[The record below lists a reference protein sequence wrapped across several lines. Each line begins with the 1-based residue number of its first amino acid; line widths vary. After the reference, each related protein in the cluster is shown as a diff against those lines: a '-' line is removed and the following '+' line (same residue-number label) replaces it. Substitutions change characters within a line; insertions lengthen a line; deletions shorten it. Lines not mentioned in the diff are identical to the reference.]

1 MTILVTGAG
10 MIGSQIARLLLE
22 RGETP
27 ILFDV
32 VPQLD
37 NIGRIVDLS
46 QVKIVRGDVLD
57 PLQIIRVINQEKVDK
72 IIHTAVIF
80 GMTGAMEKEPFPGIR
95 LNIMGTANV
104 LESARLTGVKRVV
117 FTSTSAMYL
126 RPFLGSIG
134 QSLPEDFPIKVLTGR
149 SRSPYATSKLACE
162 WLGFNYL
169 DNCGIDF
176 VAVRFAGVFGPWRG
190 PLSGVTG
197 YRFRDILADGLA
209 GKPITLSRETGWYS
223 SDTVYSKDAARG
235 AVLACFVEK
244 PQQRVYNVS
253 MGKVYTQGEIAT
265 TLRKLFPKVKVV
277 VQAEEG
283 EGTPG
288 LHLPADLS
296 KSEKELGYKPEFLME
311 AALKDFAGWIKDN
324 GS

>member
-1 MTILVTGAG
+1 MPILVTGAG

-37 NIGRIVDLS
+37 NIGSVVDLS
-46 QVKIVRGDVLD
+46 RVKIVRGDVLD
-57 PLQIIRVINQEKVDK
+57 PLQLIRVINQEKIDR

-126 RPFLGSIG
+126 RPFLGPVG
-134 QSLPEDFPIKVLTGR
+134 ESLPEDFPIKVITGR
-149 SRSPYATSKLACE
+149 SRSPYATSKLVCE

-176 VAVRFAGVFGPWRG
+176 VAVRFAGVFGPWKG

-197 YRFRDILADGLA
+197 YRFRDILTDALA
-209 GKPITLSRETGWYS
+209 GKSVTLKGEAGWHA

-235 AVLACFVEK
+235 AVLACFAEK
-244 PQQRVYNVS
+244 PRQRVYNIS
-253 MGKVYTQGEIAT
+253 MGKLYSQGDIAQI
-265 TLRKLFPKVKVV
+265 LKRLFPRVEIRE
-277 VQAEEG
+277 AG
-283 EGTPG
+283 EGGGFKGMP
-288 LHLPADLS
+288 HQDLS
-296 KSEKELGYKPEFLME
+296 KSESELGYRPEFLME
-311 AALKDFAGWIKDN
+311 AALRDFADWIKQN
-324 GS
+324 NS